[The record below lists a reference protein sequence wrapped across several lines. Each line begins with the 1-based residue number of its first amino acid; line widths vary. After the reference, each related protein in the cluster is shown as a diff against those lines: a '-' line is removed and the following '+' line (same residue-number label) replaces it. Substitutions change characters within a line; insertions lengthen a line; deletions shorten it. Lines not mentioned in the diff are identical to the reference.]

1 MHSCCHTVLN
11 EMCLH
16 AKHMWPFLI
25 YINEVDMHAK
35 HIEHV
40 LIYINKIGLDVKYI
54 RPFIIYINKIHI
66 NSFSNENKSVHFSK
80 RIQSFCHTKY
90 HYFKVLEISFILKYD
105 RHICTIYIH
114 FLKPCQMRCVHM
126 QNICDLFLFI

>member
-1 MHSCCHTVLN
+1 
-11 EMCLH
+11 
-16 AKHMWPFLI
+16 
-25 YINEVDMHAK
+25 MHAK

-80 RIQSFCHTKY
+80 RMQSFCPTKY
-90 HYFKVLEISFILKYD
+90 HYFKVLEICSILKYD
-105 RHICTIYIH
+105 RHISNIYIH
-114 FLKPCQMRCVHM
+114 VVTPC
-126 QNICDLFLFI
+126 